1 MLLNFFEVYVKIE
14 PLNIY
19 CGFINMHLRLISC
32 TVDFAVI
39 NNILIDMFNKVRYL
53 TKNLL
58 GKIIVQKNYASIK

>member
-14 PLNIY
+14 PLNMY

-32 TVDFAVI
+32 RFCCDQQY
-39 NNILIDMFNKVRYL
+39 LIDMFNKVRYM

-58 GKIIVQKNYASIK
+58 GKIIVQKNYASLK